1 MLTASDSAV
10 RVDVTI
16 ANGIGSMDSLSSAG
30 YDTDKGPNYLGFYE
44 AFFAPHRSRP
54 INMLELG
61 LHRGGSA
68 QMWRDY
74 FPYGQIFGVDINPVL
89 LLDTTRIHLF
99 VGDATDRGLYDRIEK
114 ETGIGQFDIIIDDA
128 SHVGA
133 HTRTSFECLFKE
145 RLTPGGIYVIEDW
158 GTGYMQHWPDG
169 AAYTPSTFDSA
180 QRFPSHD
187 AGVVGYVKSLVD
199 HVGRADIVAGGGQIQ
214 AFPIEFMTVA
224 PGLVFMK
231 KSG

>member
-1 MLTASDSAV
+1 
-10 RVDVTI
+10 
-16 ANGIGSMDSLSSAG
+16 MDSLSSAG

-74 FPYGQIFGVDINPVL
+74 FPYGQIFGVDINPVSL
-89 LLDTTRIHLF
+89 PDTTRIHLF
-99 VGDATDRGLYDRIEK
+99 VGDATDCGLYDRMER

-128 SHVGA
+128 SHMGA
-133 HTRTSFECLFKE
+133 HTRTSFEYLFKE
-145 RLTPGGIYVIEDW
+145 RLVSGGIYVIEDW
-158 GTGYMQHWPDG
+158 GTGYMQNWPDG
-169 AAYTPSTFDSA
+169 AAYTPSAFDSA

-231 KSG
+231 KSA